1 MLLMTRFLSVV
12 IFLGLSWGNLAQAA
26 PRCESVFLPTVLE
39 VIQQIDLANNKF
51 LTKGSHSV
59 EEIGKDFSWLR
70 RRKLRKLINNT
81 DLQNFASDKAL
92 ERYAIELGTVLFGKK
107 DVVDRWI
114 RQSKD
119 QRLEESTVMLIK
131 EKLLQ
136 EGLLKTWLEVRD
148 PRDIGIARKSLDK
161 LWTLLQHRTFEWL
174 RIPLALPSM
183 KNAEVPPELMY
194 KIIRDGFKTHAEEAR
209 IALRSQ
215 NHIEAYNTFKKI
227 YGRVIFGVLFALNV
241 HNGYEQ
247 IQDYHNRH
255 VDQTI
260 QQIQEI
266 GRQAENAVTQIK
278 REQFDQAYK
287 SAEAEFIKKWGEEPT
302 PAEKE
307 ILRNKIAA
315 ALNMTAP

>member
-1 MLLMTRFLSVV
+1 MLC
-12 IFLGLSWGNLAQAA
+12 LSWVNLAQAA
-26 PRCESVFLPTVLE
+26 PRCESIFLPTVLE
-39 VIQQIDLANNKF
+39 VLQKIDATHNKF
-51 LTKGSHSV
+51 LLKGSNSV

-70 RRKLRKLINNT
+70 RRKLRKLINDT
-81 DLQNFASDKAL
+81 DLQTFVSDKAL
-92 ERYAIELGTVLFGKK
+92 ERYTIELGMVLFGKK
-107 DVVDRWI
+107 EVVDRWL
-114 RQSKD
+114 RQNKE
-119 QRLEESTVMLIK
+119 QRLEDSTVILIK

-148 PRDIGIARKSLDK
+148 PRDAGWTRKSLDR
-161 LWTLLQHRTFEWL
+161 LWTLLQHRSLEWL

-209 IALRSQ
+209 VALRSQ

-255 VDQTI
+255 IEQTI

-266 GRQAENAVTQIK
+266 AKHAENAVTQIK
-278 REQFDQAYK
+278 REQFDQAYR
-287 SAEAEFIKKWGEEPT
+287 SAEADFIKKWGEEPT
-302 PAEKE
+302 PAERE
-307 ILRNKIAA
+307 ILRKKIAD
-315 ALNMTAP
+315 ALNMSVP